1 MRLNESNWGRF
12 ERRKTIIIW
21 SKTGRAIQIAATD
34 VTDFF
39 HFKLLSRFDEK
50 IDAITN
56 FLSTFLSLP
65 FHLLDFFILRTIL
78 LHQCFELYL
87 LWRHWR
93 SILAT

>member
-56 FLSTFLSLP
+56 FLSTFLSFP
-65 FHLLDFFILRTIL
+65 FHLLDVFLFCAPFFCTNAMNYI
-78 LHQCFELYL
+78 CCD
-87 LWRHWR
+87 
-93 SILAT
+93 ATDAVF